1 MIKEK
6 ICGSV
11 YGLVPPKINIYSLIQ
26 FQAEVVA
33 GGAAEGMKV
42 IYGGEQ
48 CLTHGPGSSISTSS
62 SDGDCRGGGR

>member
-26 FQAEVVA
+26 FQAGEGEW
-33 GGAAEGMKV
+33 GGAAAGKEENEGDLRWRTM
-42 IYGGEQ
+42 
-48 CLTHGPGSSISTSS
+48 PDS
-62 SDGDCRGGGR
+62 RGQVHLLK